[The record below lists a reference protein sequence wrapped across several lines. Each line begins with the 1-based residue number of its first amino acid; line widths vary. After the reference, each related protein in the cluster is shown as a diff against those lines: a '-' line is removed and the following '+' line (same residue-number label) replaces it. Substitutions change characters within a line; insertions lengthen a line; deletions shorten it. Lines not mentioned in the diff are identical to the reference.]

1 MEQLHNFKS
10 IDLHAKLSMSDN
22 DFDTWL
28 EELGLLHGKR
38 TCAKCG
44 GQTSIHVAKDHRYG
58 SWRCTTKNCRAK
70 IGFLCGTFFE
80 GSHLSTKQI
89 FHLSYLW
96 AQQYE
101 KIAQMEHE
109 TGIGHTSIV
118 DWLNFLETCAP
129 GTLFRIQSK

>member
-1 MEQLHNFKS
+1 M
-10 IDLHAKLSMSDN
+10 AKEPVRN
-22 DFDTWL
+22 V
-28 EELGLLHGKR
+28 
-38 TCAKCG
+38 
-44 GQTSIHVAKDHRYG
+44 VAKRPFTWPRIIDMDCGAAQRK
-58 SWRCTTKNCRAK
+58 TRAK

-96 AQQYE
+96 AQQYG

-118 DWLNFLETCAP
+118 DWLNSLKDVCAEYFVQNP
-129 GTLFRIQSK
+129 IEVGGEDG